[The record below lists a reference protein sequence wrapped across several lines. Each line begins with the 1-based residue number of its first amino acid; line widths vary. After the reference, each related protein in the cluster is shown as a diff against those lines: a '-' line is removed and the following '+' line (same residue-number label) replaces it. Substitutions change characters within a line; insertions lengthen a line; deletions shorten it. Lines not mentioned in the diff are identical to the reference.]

1 MCVGGGGGGRGGRAV
16 GSTGVKIYRHMIPYV
31 SNSSQSF
38 ITIFRTV
45 HMSFPWS
52 MNLQVILTNMQLTF
66 ATFLWILSCFG
77 LYSNKVIDLT
87 LSVSVVLNLCA
98 WFGYNPPIT
107 F

>member
-1 MCVGGGGGGRGGRAV
+1 MLGGGGGEGGGRAV

-66 ATFLWILSCFG
+66 ATFCGFCH
-77 LYSNKVIDLT
+77 
-87 LSVSVVLNLCA
+87 VLG
-98 WFGYNPPIT
+98 FIRT
-107 F
+107 KS